1 MKLSAALEFASNK
14 FEQAGI
20 ESFQA
25 DAEILLGHVLDISRG
40 QLQVKAISG
49 EELSESEEQKY
60 LELVQKRSERFP
72 LQHITG
78 VAYFRQ
84 LELKVGPGVFVPRFE
99 TESVTQLAVDAL
111 RAVPKENPIAVDLAT
126 GSGAIALSLAVEV
139 PNALVFAVEL
149 SEDALVYTRE
159 NFAKYA
165 PHATLVQG
173 DLADA
178 FPDLD
183 GQVDVLVS
191 NPPYIP
197 DEMIPIYPEVHLHDP
212 SMALYGGADG
222 LDLVRKVEI
231 SAKRLLREGG
241 VLIIEHADM
250 QGDAIRELIL
260 SLGWRQCS
268 THKDL
273 AGRDRATTA
282 IRQER

>member
-1 MKLSAALEFASNK
+1 MKLSAAIELASKK
-14 FEQAGI
+14 FELAGI

-25 DAEILLGHVLDISRG
+25 DAEILLGFVLDLSRG
-40 QLQVKAISG
+40 ELQVKAITG
-49 EELSESEEQKY
+49 ESLTEAEASKF
-60 LELVQKRSERFP
+60 LELVEKRAERFP
-72 LQHITG
+72 LQHLTG

-99 TESVTQLAVDAL
+99 TEIVTQLAVDAL
-111 RAVPKENPIAVDLAT
+111 KAVPSEHPIAVDLAT
-126 GSGAIALSLAVEV
+126 GSGAIAISLAVEV
-139 PNALVFAVEL
+139 PNAKVFAVEL
-149 SEDALVYTRE
+149 SEDALVYTRQ

-165 PHATLVQG
+165 PKATLVQG

-178 FPDLD
+178 FHELN

-197 DEMIPIYPEVHLHDP
+197 DEMIPIFPEVHLHDP
-212 SMALYGGADG
+212 SLALYGGADG
-222 LDLVRKVEI
+222 LDLVRKVEA

-241 VLIIEHADM
+241 ALVIEHADM

-273 AGRDRATTA
+273 SGRDRATTA
-282 IRQER
+282 IR

>member
-1 MKLSAALEFASNK
+1 MKVSAAIELASKK
-14 FEQAGI
+14 FEQVGI

-25 DAEILLGHVLDISRG
+25 DAEILLGFVLELSRG
-40 QLQVKAISG
+40 ELQVKAITG
-49 EELSESEEQKY
+49 EALDSEQTEKF
-60 LELVQKRSERFP
+60 LELVDKRAARFP
-72 LQHITG
+72 LQHLTG

-99 TESVTQLAVDAL
+99 TETVTQLAVDAL
-111 RAVPKENPIAVDLAT
+111 KAVPVENPIAVDLAT
-126 GSGAIALSLAVEV
+126 GSGAIAISLAVEV
-139 PNALVFAVEL
+139 PNAQVFAVEL
-149 SEDALVYTRE
+149 SEDALVYTRA
-159 NFAKYA
+159 NFERYA
-165 PHATLVQG
+165 PLATLRQG

-178 FPDLD
+178 FADLD

-212 SMALYGGADG
+212 SLALYGGADG

-241 VLIIEHADM
+241 ALIIEHADM

-260 SLGWRQCS
+260 SLGWRQCA

-273 AGRDRATTA
+273 SGRDRATTA
-282 IRQER
+282 IR

>member
-1 MKLSAALEFASNK
+1 MKLSAAIELASKK

-25 DAEILLGHVLDISRG
+25 DAEILLGFVLDLSRG
-40 QLQVKAISG
+40 ELQVKAITG
-49 EELSESEEQKY
+49 ELLNEAEEIKF
-60 LELVQKRSERFP
+60 LELVAKRAERFP
-72 LQHITG
+72 LQHLTG

-99 TESVTQLAVDAL
+99 TETVTQLAVDAL
-111 RAVPKENPIAVDLAT
+111 KAVPSDNPIAVDLAT
-126 GSGAIALSLAVEV
+126 GSGAIAISLAVEV
-139 PNALVFAVEL
+139 PNAKFFAVEL
-149 SEDALVYTRE
+149 SEDALVYTKQ

-165 PHATLVQG
+165 PTATLVQG

-178 FPDLD
+178 FPELN

-197 DEMIPIYPEVHLHDP
+197 DDMIPIYPEVHLHDP

-222 LDLVRKVEI
+222 LDLVRKVES
-231 SAKRLLREGG
+231 SAKRLLRKGG
-241 VLIIEHADM
+241 ALVIEHADM

-260 SLGWRQCS
+260 NLGWRQCS

-273 AGRDRATTA
+273 SGRDRATTA
-282 IRQER
+282 IR

>member
-1 MKLSAALEFASNK
+1 MKLSAAIELASKK

-25 DAEILLGHVLDISRG
+25 DAEILLGFVLELSRG
-40 QLQVKAISG
+40 ELQVKAITG
-49 EELSESEEQKY
+49 ESLDSEQTENF
-60 LELVQKRSERFP
+60 LELVDKRAARFP
-72 LQHITG
+72 LQHLTG

-84 LELKVGPGVFVPRFE
+84 LELRVGPGVFVPRFE
-99 TESVTQLAVDAL
+99 TETVTQLAVDAL
-111 RAVPKENPIAVDLAT
+111 RAVPVERPIAVDLAT
-126 GSGAIALSLAVEV
+126 GSGAIALSLATEV
-139 PNALVFAVEL
+139 PNAKVFAIEL
-149 SEDALVYTRE
+149 SEEALVYTRD

-165 PHATLVQG
+165 PEARLVQG

-178 FPDLD
+178 FPELD

-212 SMALYGGADG
+212 SLALYGGADG

-241 VLIIEHADM
+241 ALIIEHADM

-260 SLGWRQCS
+260 SLGWRQCV

-273 AGRDRATTA
+273 SGRDRATTA
-282 IRQER
+282 IR